1 MWILLSPCL
10 SCSFQGLSHTDVRK
24 FGMLRA
30 YILSFSFTASI
41 LCVPVWAISIDL
53 PWISLISSVAM
64 LESVGESADSLHL
77 LPSLPSQHHQLFSL
91 PLYLSAETAHLILYA
106 RLVHQHCEFMNQTVH
121 AAPHLVLLIV
131 LSIGNALLS
140 PTFRIAHRICWKPDS
155 RNWRELLVHL
165 DQACLPFVSDF
176 YSVWVI

>member
-64 LESVGESADSLHL
+64 LSQLESQQTVFISYRV
-77 LPSLPSQHHQLFSL
+77 SLPSITSFSL
-91 PLYLSAETAHLILYA
+91 FLSISLLKLPIWSCPSALWIHESDCSCSPASRSINCFVHRQCAAFPDILYSPSYLLKA
-106 RLVHQHCEFMNQTVH
+106 RQQGLKRIVGTFGSGLPALC
-121 AAPHLVLLIV
+121 LRLL
-131 LSIGNALLS
+131 
-140 PTFRIAHRICWKPDS
+140 
-155 RNWRELLVHL
+155 
-165 DQACLPFVSDF
+165 
-176 YSVWVI
+176 